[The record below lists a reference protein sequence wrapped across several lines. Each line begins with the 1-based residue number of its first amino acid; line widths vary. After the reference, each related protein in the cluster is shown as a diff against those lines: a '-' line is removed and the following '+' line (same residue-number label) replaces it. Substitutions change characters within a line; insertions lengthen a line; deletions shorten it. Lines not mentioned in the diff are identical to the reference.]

1 MNIHT
6 FLAVVSALALC
17 LVSASVL
24 EHSNNYLLSFCLL
37 GCAIIVG
44 RYAGRQLDRI
54 NK

>member
-6 FLAVVSALALC
+6 FLAVVSALGLC

-24 EHSNNYLLSFCLL
+24 EHSNNYLLSLSLL
-37 GCAIIVG
+37 AVAVIVG
-44 RYAGRQLDRI
+44 RYAGKELDRI